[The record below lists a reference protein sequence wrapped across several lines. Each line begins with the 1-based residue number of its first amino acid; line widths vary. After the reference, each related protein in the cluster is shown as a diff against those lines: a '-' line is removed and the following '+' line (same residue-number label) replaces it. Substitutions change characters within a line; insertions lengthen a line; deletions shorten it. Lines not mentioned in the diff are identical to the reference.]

1 MITVIYQGVIT
12 AISTLAFIG
21 LMLYY
26 MHMFQLNS
34 YAADEQLRWMK
45 HNYNS
50 LLGRSM
56 GVIQSIPLLAL
67 FGTHWY
73 GVAPAALLLWL
84 TFSGN
89 RPRKGMAKKDFA
101 VTKRVKR
108 MMITVFIIYA
118 IFLAW
123 QIVGG
128 TGRDFFFPT
137 FCCLLMTPFVI
148 IAANVINR
156 PM

>member
-1 MITVIYQGVIT
+1 
-12 AISTLAFIG
+12 
-21 LMLYY
+21 
-26 MHMFQLNS
+26 MFQLNS

-56 GVIQSIPLLAL
+56 GVILSIPILLL
-67 FGTHWY
+67 FGRHWY
-73 GVAPAALLLWL
+73 GAAPAAILLWL

-123 QIVGG
+123 QIFNIVNG
-128 TGRDFFFPT
+128 TGNDFFFPT

-148 IAANVINR
+148 IATGYTGYIDRSANNGK
-156 PM
+156 MG